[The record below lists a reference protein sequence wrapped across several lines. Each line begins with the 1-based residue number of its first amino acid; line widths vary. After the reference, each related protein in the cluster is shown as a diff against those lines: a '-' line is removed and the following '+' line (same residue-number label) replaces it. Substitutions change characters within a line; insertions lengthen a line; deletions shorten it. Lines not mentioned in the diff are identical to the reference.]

1 MKQHILRNKKILL
14 ILVWVLAIFYIGF
27 IRFALP
33 YPFMAYENY
42 HGIEFLNQI
51 YGNQPCSISCYSF
64 QNFFQDITNTTP
76 WNWPD
81 SGFVPRLMYGPLVQF
96 FSQHHFVVLYVQA
109 FLSILTALF
118 LSISGYFIFQRNAL
132 FASIFFLVCITFP
145 YNIKY
150 GLTED
155 YYVVGNFFASL
166 WLLWVTAYAQTTQF
180 RYAILFLG
188 ATAGAIYT
196 RDLYMLTLPLIF
208 VAFLYTSRY
217 AKTLPTI
224 FSSFRWYIIVCV
236 LLGLIF
242 HRLPFIIGSTI
253 KFWWAEPIVLT
264 LSQRLEKF
272 AYFYEF
278 TPYFYGIFLL
288 ITIIYPFS
296 KFRRLVY
303 ALPLYIYVCGLLYFY
318 SQMQIMEMALLR
330 HTHLLVPILLSA
342 VSFGIFVAYKELWK
356 VSKKI
361 AQIGAIFWVLGFL
374 CIPYLYKEQIQH
386 LYNVQQEVLF
396 IEQNI
401 SRLPDRFLL
410 FFPDR
415 KWNTTYVFP
424 SYMFKSIENADIYTL
439 TMSDFKNIEEIEKS
453 RDSIFYLSTACYI
466 FPFEKNTEHKTIQED
481 CQYVLDTYT
490 LEPIAEKK
498 MKKESYVFPINST
511 LDTITIGFYKVLSK
525 KENK

>member
-1 MKQHILRNKKILL
+1 MWI
-14 ILVWVLAIFYIGF
+14 LAIFYIGF

-81 SGFVPRLMYGPLVQF
+81 SGFVPRLMYGPLVQI

-109 FLSILTALF
+109 FLSIVTALF
-118 LSISGYFIFQRNAL
+118 LSMSGYFIFQRNVL
-132 FASIFFLVCITFP
+132 FAAIFFLVCITFP

-166 WLLWVTAYAQTTQF
+166 WLLSAVLYAWSTQF
-180 RYAILFLG
+180 RYAVLFLV
-188 ATAGAIYT
+188 AMAGAIYT

-208 VAFLYTSRY
+208 VAFLYTTRY
-217 AKTLPTI
+217 AKTFQTI
-224 FSSFRWYIIVCV
+224 FSNYRFYILTWA
-236 LLGLIF
+236 LLGIIF
-242 HRLPFIIGSTI
+242 HRLPYIFWSTI
-253 KFWWAEPIVLT
+253 KFWWTEPIVLSLT
-264 LSQRLEKF
+264 QRLEKF
-272 AYFYEF
+272 SYFYDFFPLTYEVF
-278 TPYFYGIFLL
+278 IL
-288 ITIIYPFS
+288 IAIIYSFS

-303 ALPLYIYVCGLLYFY
+303 AFPLYMYVWGLLYFY

-342 VSFGIFVAYKELWK
+342 VSFGIYIAYKGLWE
-356 VSKKI
+356 VSKKG
-361 AQIGAIFWVLGFL
+361 AKIGAIMWISCIL
-374 CIPYLYKEQIQH
+374 CIPYFYKEQIQH
-386 LYNVQQEVLF
+386 LYNVQQEALF

-401 SRLPDRFLL
+401 SHLPDRFLL

-424 SYMFKSIENADIYTL
+424 SYMFKSKENTDIFI
-439 TMSDFKNIEEIEKS
+439 MKIGDFKNIEGIEKS

-466 FPFEKNTEHKTIQED
+466 FPFEKNPEHKTIQDD